1 MGTIVKKFDEWV
13 RVNETLESP
22 SQKQIEE
29 YISNASNV
37 FLPSFS
43 SEISRWESISIEERV
58 MLLQRGLQEDQIKPE
73 RKVEVADLLD
83 SAVLLWGE

>member
-1 MGTIVKKFDEWV
+1 
-13 RVNETLESP
+13 
-22 SQKQIEE
+22 
-29 YISNASNV
+29 
-37 FLPSFS
+37 
-43 SEISRWESISIEERV
+43 